1 MKKYKLHQ
9 LFDITEETGQSIK
22 ELNVNTCLYAEG
34 ISQYRVMNMLTQF
47 SDEFTSLMVSENSN
61 SMEQGIEQGFAEL
74 NKQFM
79 QEGGAW

>member
-9 LFDITEETGQSIK
+9 LLDVTEETGQSVK

-34 ISQYRVMNMLTQF
+34 ISQYRVLNMLTQF
-47 SDEFTSLMVSENSN
+47 SDEFASLIALENSS
-61 SMEQGIEQGFAEL
+61 SMKQDIEQDFVEL